1 MKSLDLAHVSFMP
14 TMEPESLFD
23 ELQDVVASN
32 SAMQRALD
40 AESALR
46 AELEAVREELEQ
58 RRRDGEKAQEEA
70 ERRAEEERLAREE
83 ACAAAAAEAARIQE
97 RLEDMQMGA
106 WFDKVGFHRRSP
118 HPRFVR

>member
-14 TMEPESLFD
+14 TMEPESFFD

-58 RRRDGEKAQEEA
+58 RRRDGEKAQEEE
-70 ERRAEEERLAREE
+70 ERRAREE

-106 WFDKVGFHRRSP
+106 WF
-118 HPRFVR
+118 